1 MKVNKAG
8 QEVNTYKRNQ
18 DPGPSICFIAGGVK
32 KTDGF
37 HKLCK
42 SLVVGSC
49 KGKTNKKVKRQ
60 RFMFEEYSAP
70 QFAYDCLVKRCC
82 IGINPIP

>member
-18 DPGPSICFIAGGVK
+18 DPGPSICFIARGVK

-49 KGKTNKKVKRQ
+49 VGKKPKKNHGKRKNNH
-60 RFMFEEYSAP
+60 FMFEEFLKNIVPLNLHMIA
-70 QFAYDCLVKRCC
+70 
-82 IGINPIP
+82 